1 MVFAAQDK
9 ALVLYSR
16 VQKLPD
22 PGSRDLHTL
31 QEWLDRPEGGDFFLQ
46 GREADTWNDE
56 DDVLTLSRR
65 QADRDSVTGI
75 VNDLIIPWYH
85 CLRCRWN
92 KVPLSSQNISQ
103 RETETHDFQRARE
116 R

>member
-65 QADRDSVTGI
+65 QADRDSITGM

-85 CLRCRWN
+85 CLRSRWN
-92 KVPLSSQNISQ
+92 KVPSSCLNLSLS
-103 RETETHDFQRARE
+103 ETKICHPQRARE